1 MNAQMYENT
10 APARNDD
17 SLVLRHADL
26 VKRIA
31 YHVAGRLPSHVE
43 VDDLIQS
50 GMIGLLEA
58 AQHFSSGRGASFETY
73 AGIRIRGAM
82 FDALRKLDWA
92 PRSVHRRTREVAA
105 AIQVVESRTGREA
118 TDADVADRLGVP
130 LSEYHEIVR
139 DGLDCHLLRLD
150 DTDEDEN
157 GTTLDRI
164 QSSEPNPEREILDEA
179 RRQAVIRAIGFL
191 PEREKTVL
199 SLYYEQELSLKEVG
213 AVLGVSE
220 SRICQLHSRAL
231 LKLRGILAEWRP

>member
-1 MNAQMYENT
+1 MNAQLYATT
-10 APARNDD
+10 ATPHNSD
-17 SLVLRHADL
+17 SLVLQHADL

-58 AQHFSSGRGASFETY
+58 ARNFTNNRGASFETY

-92 PRSVHRRTREVAA
+92 PRSVHRKTREVAA
-105 AIQVVESRTGREA
+105 AIHAVEARTGREA
-118 TDADVADRLGVP
+118 TDADIADRLGVP
-130 LSEYHEIVR
+130 LEEYHGIVR
-139 DGLDCHLLRLD
+139 DAVDCHMLRLD
-150 DTDEDEN
+150 DADDDED
-157 GTTLDRI
+157 GSTLDRI
-164 QSSEPNPEREILDEA
+164 PTEEPDPQTEFLDES
-179 RRQAVIRAIGFL
+179 RRDAVIRAIGFL
-191 PEREKTVL
+191 PERERMVL

-213 AVLGVSE
+213 AVLRVSE

-231 LKLRGILAEWRP
+231 LRLRGLLVEWRE